1 LNRVSWAHGDV
12 VIALSTVLRI
22 RRTLDGAE
30 IDDLISDL
38 QTRKA
43 LAAEHRR
50 RQEWRRVLENTAH
63 SINQDNV
70 WVTRQT
76 NQVYPNPNSTVIHS

>member
-50 RQEWRRVLENTAH
+50 RKEWRRVLENTAH
-63 SINQDNV
+63 SINQGNV